1 MIVIVDYGL
10 GNLRSIY
17 KSCKKYTKEVIIS
30 SSKDKILKSKKII
43 LPGVGQFKTAMENLK
58 SLDLIPTL
66 NSHVSM
72 NKPILGIC
80 LGMQIMTNF
89 SEEGEVKGLG
99 WINANTKKFNVK
111 MRIPQVG
118 WNSVH
123 VLKSN
128 NLLEKKDLRKIR
140 NEFFFVHSYH
150 VELVN
155 LKDGLFE
162 TTYSN
167 KKFISGFSSKNIYGV
182 QFHPE
187 KSYDVGEK
195 LISNFILD
203 V

>member
-30 SSKDKILKSKKII
+30 SSKDEILKSKKII
-43 LPGVGQFKTAMENLK
+43 LPGVGQFKTAMENLE
-58 SLDLIPTL
+58 SLDLINTL

-140 NEFFFVHSYH
+140 NEFFFCS
-150 VELVN
+150 L
-155 LKDGLFE
+155 LPCR
-162 TTYSN
+162 
-167 KKFISGFSSKNIYGV
+167 IS
-182 QFHPE
+182 
-187 KSYDVGEK
+187 
-195 LISNFILD
+195 
-203 V
+203 